1 MKLFWHR
8 DVPSPPADSHGP
20 IHERQRPIAAFG
32 KVAVY
37 AACAA
42 ACTFSA
48 PQAQPC
54 APINQDLLVVAD
66 QGAAVI
72 RPKECSNV
80 QQNPPDF
87 SWPYLGTGPYT
98 VNLTFPDGHVEQG
111 TATYNWLNW
120 NAALPAGNYSW
131 TVTLAGLT
139 SQPRRFAVHANA
151 VPFLVPDIPRLIHQ
165 LL

>member
-8 DVPSPPADSHGP
+8 DVPSPPADSHSP
-20 IHERQRPIAAFG
+20 IHERQHPITAFG

-42 ACTFSA
+42 ACTFSAPQAQPPQALSA

-120 NAALPAGNYSW
+120 NAALPAGN
-131 TVTLAGLT
+131 
-139 SQPRRFAVHANA
+139 RRT
-151 VPFLVPDIPRLIHQ
+151 RRRGCR
-165 LL
+165 